1 MEKEN
6 ERLRE
11 EMENDENT
19 AERVRNQAREQERR
33 LKQLERAVGDMKY
46 KSSGEENELNEVR
59 TGFDNERRKSMGIE
73 QTAAQLQKEHVKLG

>member
-46 KSSGEENELNEVR
+46 KSAGEDNELN
-59 TGFDNERRKSMGIE
+59 
-73 QTAAQLQKEHVKLG
+73 